1 MLNCWA
7 VLAAGPL
14 VPVFQWGEAGGCH
27 VCVVQPGPGEDF
39 AIALVLPVAA
49 AAHPGCLQRGSLLL
63 LCALQGKRQV
73 TLLGRSLVQA
83 RKLGGFKENTLSGL
97 CRLLE
102 QKC

>member
-14 VPVFQWGEAGGCH
+14 VPVFQCGEAGGSH

-39 AIALVLPVAA
+39 AIALVLPVAVA
-49 AAHPGCLQRGSLLL
+49 AQRGGLLW

-73 TLLGRSLVQA
+73 TVLGRSLVQA
-83 RKLGGFKENTLSGL
+83 RKLGGFTENTLSGL

-102 QKC
+102 QKH